1 MHTKL
6 MSLSQ
11 ATDFIKDDML
21 LAMGGNAMHR
31 NPVLFALALSQKPL
45 KNLKMCAAA
54 PGIATDIMM
63 PQSDTVYFG
72 FFGLENEA
80 GLAPGMRKGMEGDAK
95 VKAIEGS

>member
-1 MHTKL
+1 MQKKL

-11 ATDFIKDDML
+11 ATELIKDDML
-21 LAMGGNAMHR
+21 LAFGGNAMHR
-31 NPVLFALALSQKPL
+31 NPVLFSLALSQKPL
-45 KNLKMCAAA
+45 KGLKLCGAA

-63 PQSDTVYFG
+63 PQADTAYFG

-80 GLAPGMRKGMEGDAK
+80 GLAPGMRKAMEGEGQ